1 MIKQGKDAGK
11 LACVIEVIDLNRVLI
26 QGPAVARQPFLIK
39 NTDLTS
45 FKIAMPRGA
54 RTKTFTKVWT
64 ASGVEAKFAETAV
77 AKKLAQRAIRKNLTD
92 FDRFKVMLAQKK
104 KGHLLRA

>member
-1 MIKQGKDAGK
+1 LLTEGEFAGN
-11 LACVIEVIDLNRVLI
+11 LACVLEVIDLNRVLI
-26 QGPAVARQPFLIK
+26 QGPAVPRQPYTIRRAS
-39 NTDLTS
+39 LTP

-64 ASGVEAKFAETAV
+64 ESGVEAKFAETEV
-77 AKKLAQRAIRKNLTD
+77 AKKLARAALRKNLTD

-104 KGHLLRA
+104 RSYILRA